1 VSRHTD
7 AGRREIGKITKAL
20 AIVSFAVALT
30 ACAPPAGVPTS
41 PAAATRH
48 PSGLLVVS
56 PDDNEIQ
63 GQAVPDGLGDAYGAY
78 NELSHIFPDDL
89 GYANVING
97 EVVIDVATDEGMAIV
112 ESFKAGVAMHPDY
125 DTEGKMAGSLA
136 EHQTKIVG
144 VQIATRRVEY
154 SRTSSMKLV
163 DEVMDLGKEFK
174 SAGIFMGGV
183 HERTGRIIVHMAK
196 LSDDLAAAIVDR
208 YGTEKVV
215 VVLEPGVTVD
225 FGVG

>member
-1 VSRHTD
+1 
-7 AGRREIGKITKAL
+7 
-20 AIVSFAVALT
+20 
-30 ACAPPAGVPTS
+30 
-41 PAAATRH
+41 
-48 PSGLLVVS
+48 
-56 PDDNEIQ
+56 
-63 GQAVPDGLGDAYGAY
+63 
-78 NELSHIFPDDL
+78 
-89 GYANVING
+89 
-97 EVVIDVATDEGMAIV
+97 
-112 ESFKAGVAMHPDY
+112 
-125 DTEGKMAGSLA
+125 
-136 EHQTKIVG
+136 VG